1 MKQIHKLCIRTEDNM
16 ETKMLVTQALDERD
30 LLVKKINDKI
40 HAATFTDII
49 KHNEDNVYERRLT
62 REEYKKEVESTYQQ
76 ICDLIERYNM
86 LEAAIVQSNA
96 TNFIETSYGRFS
108 VAGAISLRNR
118 MRGDAK
124 FAGKADFESNLLHKM
139 KERYN
144 CCVGAIERKN
154 QALAQTA
161 EDMRL
166 SILGRDVKVKD
177 DKPLEVVETYIREN
191 TMELADPL
199 DIVAKMAQLQE
210 KKDKLLSELETQI
223 KVSNATT
230 FITLE
235 G

>member
-1 MKQIHKLCIRTEDNM
+1 MEVKL
-16 ETKMLVTQALDERD
+16 LVTQALDERD

-40 HAATFTDII
+40 NAATFTDII
-49 KHNEDNVYERRLT
+49 KHNEDTVYERRLT
-62 REEYKKEVESTYQQ
+62 RDEYKKETESAYQQ

-96 TNFIETSYGRFS
+96 TTFIETSYGKFS

-124 FAGKADFESNLLHKM
+124 FSGKADFESNLLYKM
-139 KERYN
+139 RERYN
-144 CCVGAIERKN
+144 CCVSAIERKN

-177 DKPLEVVETYIREN
+177 DKPLEVVETYIKEN

-199 DIVAKMAQLQE
+199 DIVAKMVQLQE

>member
-1 MKQIHKLCIRTEDNM
+1 M

-30 LLVKKINDKI
+30 LLVKKINEKI
-40 HAATFTDII
+40 NAATFTDIV
-49 KHNEDNVYERRLT
+49 KHNEDTVYERRLT
-62 REEYKKEVESTYQQ
+62 REEYKKEVESAYQQ
-76 ICDLIERYNM
+76 ICDLITRYNM
-86 LEAAIVQSNA
+86 LEVAIVQSNA
-96 TNFIETSYGRFS
+96 TTFIETSYGKFS

-124 FAGKADFESNLLHKM
+124 FDGKADFETNLFYRMKSN
-139 KERYN
+139 YDACIN
-144 CCVGAIERKN
+144 AIERKN

-177 DKPLEVVETYIREN
+177 DKPLEVVETYIKEN

-199 DIVAKMAQLQE
+199 DIVVKMASLQE

-230 FITLE
+230 FITI
-235 G
+235 

>member
-1 MKQIHKLCIRTEDNM
+1 MEIKL
-16 ETKMLVTQALDERD
+16 LVTQALDERD

-40 HAATFTDII
+40 NAATFTDIV
-49 KHNEDNVYERRLT
+49 KHNEDTVYERRLT
-62 REEYKKEVESTYQQ
+62 RDEYKKETESTYQQ

-96 TNFIETSYGRFS
+96 TTFIETSYGKFT

-124 FAGKADFESNLLHKM
+124 FAGKADFESNLLCKM
-139 KERYN
+139 RERYN
-144 CCVGAIERKN
+144 CCINAIERKN

-177 DKPLEVVETYIREN
+177 DKPLEVVETYIKEN

-235 G
+235 S

>member
-1 MKQIHKLCIRTEDNM
+1 MNS
-16 ETKMLVTQALDERD
+16 TKILVTQALDERD

-40 HAATFTDII
+40 NAATFTDIV
-49 KHNEDNVYERRLT
+49 KHNEETVYERRLT
-62 REEYKKEVESTYQQ
+62 REEFGKEAESAYQQ

-96 TNFIETSYGRFS
+96 TTFIETSYGKFS

-118 MRGDAK
+118 MRGDVK
-124 FAGKADFESNLLHKM
+124 FDGKADFETNLLYRM
-139 KERYN
+139 KEGYT
-144 CCVGAIERKN
+144 CCISAIERKN

-177 DKPLEVVETYIREN
+177 DKPLEVVETYIKEN

-230 FITLE
+230 FITI
-235 G
+235 